1 MITLN
6 LLPFQADSL
15 DSTLLSEL
23 ALHLPSP
30 FVSILILV
38 VFLLLNALFVAS
50 EFALVKVHV
59 SQIEEAAASG
69 RKGADRALKMS
80 GNLNAYISACQLGVS
95 ISSLIIGAIGT
106 PFIASYLEPVFNSV
120 SLPGEYHSIVGFI
133 ISLSILSVLHMTFG
147 ELMPRVFGLR
157 RTIGTVITFSGAVT
171 FFYALVAAPIWVIS
185 KTSNFLLKSLFRM
198 EPLENGTITHTAA
211 EIRFLVEE
219 TGRAQEVTPTEQKIL
234 INALELN
241 ELIVRDIL
249 TPRNDV
255 VALDV
260 HRTFR
265 ENLEIA
271 LESKHT
277 RFPLVDRHLDSTLG
291 LIHIKDL
298 LGEMDKEAPNLF
310 ALKRDLMRVSED
322 LPLDEMLKRFLA
334 ERAHLALVVDEFGG
348 SIGLVMF
355 DDVLDQVVGE
365 IRDEFDDPEEGG
377 FERISEDEFNVEG
390 WVPLHELCD
399 EVDDLDL
406 EDPDVS
412 TVGGYLTN
420 QLGRLPVDGE
430 ETRIAGYRVE
440 VVEADERSIQHLR
453 FLREDEAEEE
463 AAGDDAE
470 VSEQPQSS
478 SAG

>member
-1 MITLN
+1 MTTLSV
-6 LLPFQADSL
+6 LPFQADSL
-15 DSTLLSEL
+15 NSTLLSEL
-23 ALHLPSP
+23 ALHLPGP

-38 VFLLLNALFVAS
+38 AFLLLNALFVAS
-50 EFALVKVHV
+50 EFALIKVHV
-59 SQIEEAAASG
+59 SQIEEAAAEG
-69 RKGADRALKMS
+69 RRGADTALKMS
-80 GNLNAYISACQLGVS
+80 TNLNAYISACQLGIS

-106 PFIASYLEPVFNSV
+106 PFVASYLEPLFNLIN
-120 SLPGEYHSIVGFI
+120 LPEESHSIVGFL
-133 ISLSILSVLHMTFG
+133 ISLGILAVIHMTFG
-147 ELMPRVFGLR
+147 ELIPRVFGLR
-157 RTIGTVITFSGAVT
+157 RTVGTVISCSKPVT
-171 FFYALVAAPIWVIS
+171 FFYYLFAAPIWAINKAS
-185 KTSNFLLKSLFRM
+185 DFLLRSLFRIQPM
-198 EPLENGTITHTAA
+198 ENGTVTHTAA
-211 EIRFLVEE
+211 EIRLLVEE
-219 TGRAQEVTPTEQKIL
+219 TGRAKEVTPTEQTIL

-365 IRDEFDDPEEGG
+365 IRDEFDDPEETG
-377 FERISEDEFNVEG
+377 FERVSEDEFNVEG
-390 WVPLHELCD
+390 WLPLHELCD

-420 QLGRLPVDGE
+420 HLGRLPVDGE

-440 VVEADERSIQHLR
+440 VIEADDRSIQHLR
-453 FLREDEAEEE
+453 FIREDELPEEE
-463 AAGDDAE
+463 ASAE
-470 VSEQPQSS
+470 EADEEAQASRAS
-478 SAG
+478 

>member
-1 MITLN
+1 MITLSF
-6 LLPFQADSL
+6 LPFQADSF
-15 DSTLLSEL
+15 DSVLLSEL
-23 ALHLPSP
+23 
-30 FVSILILV
+30 VLILPGPFISLLMLGG
-38 VFLLLNALFVAS
+38 FLLLNALFVAS
-50 EFALVKVHV
+50 EFALIKVHV
-59 SQIEEAAASG
+59 SQIEDAATNG

-80 GNLNAYISACQLGVS
+80 SNLNGYISACQLGIS
-95 ISSLIIGAIGT
+95 ISSLIIGAVGT
-106 PFIASYLEPVFNSV
+106 PFVASYLEPVFTMV
-120 SLPGEYHSIVGFI
+120 SLPQGYHSIAAFV
-133 ISLSILSVLHMTFG
+133 LSIGVLAVFHMTFG
-147 ELMPRVFGLR
+147 ELIPRVFGLR
-157 RTIGTVITFSGAVT
+157 KTLGTVITFSRPVT
-171 FFYALVAAPIWVIS
+171 FFYYLFAAPIWVINKLS
-185 KTSNFLLKSLFRM
+185 DYLLKSLFHI
-198 EPLENGTITHTAA
+198 EPIKNGTITHTAE
-211 EIRFLVEE
+211 EIRLLVED

-255 VALDV
+255 IALDV

-277 RFPLVDRHLDSTLG
+277 RFPLVDRHLDTTLG

-310 ALKRDLMRVSED
+310 ALKRELMRVSED

-334 ERAHLALVVDEFGG
+334 ERNHLALVVDEFGG

-377 FERISEDEFNVEG
+377 FKRVSDDEFTVEG

-412 TVGGYLTN
+412 TVGGFLTN
-420 QLGRLPVDGE
+420 LFGRIPVAGE
-430 ETRIAGYRVE
+430 DTRVAGYRVE
-440 VVEADERSIQHLR
+440 VAEADERSIQHLR
-453 FLREDEAEEE
+453 FLREDEPDEEE
-463 AAGDDAE
+463 TKEGA
-470 VSEQPQSS
+470 SEEAQATSES
-478 SAG
+478 

>member
-1 MITLN
+1 MTTLSF
-6 LLPFQADSL
+6 LPFQADSFNSL
-15 DSTLLSEL
+15 LLSEL
-23 ALHLPSP
+23 TIQLPGTI
-30 FVSILILV
+30 VSILILV
-38 VFLLLNALFVAS
+38 FFILLNALFVAS
-50 EFALVKVHV
+50 EFALIKVHV
-59 SQIEEAAASG
+59 SQIEEAAANG

-80 GNLNAYISACQLGVS
+80 GNLNAYISSCQLGIS
-95 ISSLIIGAIGT
+95 ISSLIIGAVGT
-106 PFIASYLEPVFNSV
+106 PFIASFLEPAFNLI
-120 SLPGEYHSIVGFI
+120 SLPTSYHSIVGFV
-133 ISLSILSVLHMTFG
+133 ISLGILAVFHMTFG
-147 ELMPRVFGLR
+147 ELIPRVFGLR
-157 RTIGTVITFSGAVT
+157 RTVGTVIIFSKPVT
-171 FFYALVAAPIWVIS
+171 LFYYLFAAPIWAIN
-185 KTSNFLLKSLFRM
+185 KTSDFLLKSLFRI
-198 EPLENGTITHTAA
+198 EPIENGTITHTTA

-255 VALDV
+255 IALDV

-277 RFPLVDRHLDSTLG
+277 RFPLVDRHLDTTLG

-298 LGEMDKEAPNLF
+298 LGEMDKKAPNLF

-377 FERISEDEFNVEG
+377 FERVSDDEFKVEG

-399 EVDDLDL
+399 EVADLDL

-412 TVGGYLTN
+412 TVGGFLTN

-430 ETRIAGYRVE
+430 ETRISGYRVE
-440 VVEADERSIQHLR
+440 VIKADERAIQQLR
-453 FLREDEAEEE
+453 FLREDEAVEEE
-463 AAGDDAE
+463 ISDDANGAA
-470 VSEQPQSS
+470 SS
-478 SAG
+478 SSEN

>member
-1 MITLN
+1 MITLS
-6 LLPFQADSL
+6 LLPFQAESL
-15 DSTLLSEL
+15 GRIPLSEL
-23 ALHLPSP
+23 ALDLPGP
-30 FVSILILV
+30 FLSIFVLG
-38 VFLLLNALFVAS
+38 VFLLLNAVFVAS
-50 EFALVKVHV
+50 EFALIKVHV
-59 SQIEEAAASG
+59 SQIEDAAADG

-80 GNLNAYISACQLGVS
+80 GNLNAYISACQLGIS

-106 PFIASYLEPVFNSV
+106 PFVASYLEPVFNLIA
-120 SLPGEYHSIVGFI
+120 LPQNYHSITGFL
-133 ISLSILSVLHMTFG
+133 ISLAILAVFHMTFG
-147 ELMPRVFGLR
+147 ELIPRVFGLR
-157 RTIGTVITFSGAVT
+157 KTVGTVIAFSRPVT
-171 FFYALVAAPIWVIS
+171 FFYYLFAAPIWAINKVS
-185 KTSNFLLKSLFRM
+185 DYLLKSLFRI
-198 EPLENGTITHTAA
+198 EPIKNGTITHTAA
-211 EIRFLVEE
+211 EIRLLVED
-219 TGRAQEVTPTEQKIL
+219 TGRAKEVTPIEQEIL

-255 VALDV
+255 IALDV

-265 ENLEIA
+265 ENLDVA
-271 LESKHT
+271 LKSKHT

-298 LGEMDKEAPNLF
+298 LGEMDKKAPNLF

-355 DDVLDQVVGE
+355 DDVLDQVVGD

-377 FERISEDEFNVEG
+377 FERISADEFNVEG

-412 TVGGYLTN
+412 TVGGFLTN

-440 VVEADERSIQHLR
+440 VVEADERSIQHLN
-453 FLREDEAEEE
+453 FLREDEVDGEEI
-463 AAGDDAE
+463 AGE
-470 VSEQPQSS
+470 VDEKTQSS